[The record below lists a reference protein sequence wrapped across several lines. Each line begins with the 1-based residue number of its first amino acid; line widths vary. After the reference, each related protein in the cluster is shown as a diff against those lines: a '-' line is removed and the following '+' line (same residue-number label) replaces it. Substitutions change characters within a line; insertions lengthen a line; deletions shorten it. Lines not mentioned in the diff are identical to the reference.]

1 MPARLSSQI
10 LSTALT
16 TASPTRLSS
25 GIRHLSLRASP
36 CDIFKNSAGQH
47 LRTYAVQRRLKLTR
61 KQPVSPP
68 PPPLPTLSELRAE
81 MEKPGSPYIHA
92 SPEDYYK
99 TLELYAEAVETRGGG
114 RWWAATFPSRKDR
127 PSLKVVHHLACIL
140 RDGLPASHPYWMGMW
155 AWASDQGYVPSTIQL
170 ATSMNT
176 LRGLNT
182 GAWNESPEFVKKAEI
197 RFRQLAKAGTDPN
210 VLTVQAEM
218 LRDTGNPQASLDT
231 VKQAFKIGGDDF
243 ELLPRA
249 KLALATAFNDLG
261 RAADALQVLESVIHL
276 DLAELK
282 FQVGKAL
289 AAEKPAEAR
298 EWFYKA
304 SLSGY
309 DAGFL
314 GLAMMEEE
322 LIKTAVD
329 KETEKIHI
337 LRRDEWKKMTQATV

>member
-1 MPARLSSQI
+1 
-10 LSTALT
+10 
-16 TASPTRLSS
+16 
-25 GIRHLSLRASP
+25 
-36 CDIFKNSAGQH
+36 
-47 LRTYAVQRRLKLTR
+47 
-61 KQPVSPP
+61 
-68 PPPLPTLSELRAE
+68 
-81 MEKPGSPYIHA
+81 
-92 SPEDYYK
+92 
-99 TLELYAEAVETRGGG
+99 
-114 RWWAATFPSRKDR
+114 
-127 PSLKVVHHLACIL
+127 
-140 RDGLPASHPYWMGMW
+140 MGMW
-155 AWASDQGYVPSTIQL
+155 AWASDQGYVPSTVQL

-231 VKQAFKIGGDDF
+231 VKQALKIGGDDF

-282 FQVGKAL
+282 CQMGKAL

-309 DAGFL
+309 DAGFI

-322 LIKTAVD
+322 LIKTAAAD
-329 KETEKIHI
+329 KEIEKTHI